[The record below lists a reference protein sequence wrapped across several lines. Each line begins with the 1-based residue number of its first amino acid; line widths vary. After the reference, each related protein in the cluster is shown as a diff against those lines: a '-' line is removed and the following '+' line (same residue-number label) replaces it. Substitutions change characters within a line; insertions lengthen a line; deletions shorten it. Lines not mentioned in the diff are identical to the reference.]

1 MTNKKLLLP
10 VVVVLLTCGL
20 FAAPAFAD
28 ISLYDWAMNIDGS
41 MWEYSAG
48 DSIPGDTSA
57 FDDITGLGIINV
69 TVSGTGTHF
78 VGLFVDHEIDETTNT
93 FFNET
98 GATSGSPAAGQS
110 WEIDEP
116 GYSLA
121 PDPGAGDI
129 YWNLVDSD
137 PTVAGSLLDNGIGT
151 SIYANTTFPDDVS
164 MAMGWDFDVADVP
177 AIITF
182 SLSDIA
188 PLSGFYLVH
197 HDPDSSASIY
207 FSSTLVAIPAPG
219 ALMLGAIG
227 AGCVGWLHRRRALKG
242 SL

>member
-28 ISLYDWAMNIDGS
+28 IGLYDWAMNIDGT

-69 TVSGTGTHF
+69 TVSGTGTHY
-78 VGLFVDHEIDETTNT
+78 VGLFVDHEIDEFANG
-93 FFNET
+93 FSNET

-116 GYSLA
+116 GWFNGDIYGNL
-121 PDPGAGDI
+121 GAGD
-129 YWNLVDSD
+129 
-137 PTVAGSLLDNGIGT
+137 LDNGIGT
-151 SIYANTTFPDDVS
+151 SIYGNTTFPDDVS

-177 AIITF
+177 AVITF
-182 SLSDIA
+182 NLSDTA
-188 PLSGFYLVH
+188 PLSGFYLIQN
-197 HDPDSSASIY
+197 DPDSSASIY

-227 AGCVGWLHRRRALKG
+227 AGCVGWLHRRRALKS